1 MTFGIT
7 QDQWELNLKKK
18 HSHYSVTFFTK
29 YSTTKIND
37 MLRTHGYTKS
47 QINHVVKTTNK
58 YKKHLKNP
66 KGTHVHLFDKAT
78 IKKINGILMR

>member
-29 YSTTKIND
+29 YSTTKINA
-37 MLRTHGYTKS
+37 MLSPRGYTKS
-47 QINHVVKTTNK
+47 QISHVVKTTNK
-58 YKKHLKNP
+58 YKKYLKNP
-66 KGTHVHLFDKAT
+66 KGAHVHLFDKAT
-78 IKKINGILMR
+78 IKKINGILMK